1 VTDWARCIGI
11 GLAIGIV
18 VGIALHSYLL
28 GIVFGVLTGAG
39 ICLVSK
45 RRERGE
51 QN

>member
-1 VTDWARCIGI
+1 MTDWARCIGI
-11 GLAIGIV
+11 GLAI